1 MGAYSS
7 RDWGVSV
14 GTGNSQGRLDLRMAE
29 VLTWEE
35 SFVAVRRKGGKGEVL
50 EFRPESRY
58 LKSIMNQPVEKL
70 EALCQG
76 CAKMPEEG
84 LFTVRRVGR

>member
-1 MGAYSS
+1 
-7 RDWGVSV
+7 
-14 GTGNSQGRLDLRMAE
+14 MAE

-58 LKSIMNQPVEKL
+58 LKTIMNQPVEKL
-70 EALCQG
+70 EALC
-76 CAKMPEEG
+76 
-84 LFTVRRVGR
+84 